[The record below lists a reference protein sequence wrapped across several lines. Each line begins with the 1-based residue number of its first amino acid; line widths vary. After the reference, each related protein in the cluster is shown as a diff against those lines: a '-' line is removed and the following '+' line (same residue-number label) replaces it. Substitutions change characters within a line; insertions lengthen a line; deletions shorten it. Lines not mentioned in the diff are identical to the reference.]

1 MEELLRERFQLSCE
15 RIREIPG
22 EELVPEPYRSF
33 FQRGAEFLILASSQL
48 EEKKKVHSLSWW
60 KEMNHRIYEELL
72 PENYGQSY
80 ANPAYAVEKL
90 GEYGKL
96 LSFLYAEMRG
106 AVIYAYEEKIWDLTV
121 IQELFLEIYSSF
133 GEDPLPKPEEIRD
146 TLYWYVS
153 DYCQDF
159 MEERILENI
168 DPDRAF
174 ALHFIMDSDF
184 SDLTYLYQYGDYISE
199 NELKTAEFLNTFSQ
213 EEIEQMARTYTE
225 GYRMAFVNTGKDLSI
240 KETVNIRYPI
250 GFERMVRAAVC
261 QFEQMGLKPTI
272 YRYATHLIQMT
283 GGRNGFGS
291 TNVNPQFEYDHK
303 EDAALFLDHD
313 FVQRKLRSMQNI
325 YQEHQ
330 ELAAKHAGPAV
341 IEVFGEA
348 PFAPETKKEVFT
360 LSEEQ
365 RKLKVSMDNE
375 SAQITNRYIR
385 GEERSFTIIAYPL
398 PEIGK
403 DFEAIFRETVKINNL
418 DSQKYSKIQQKLIDT
433 MDTCEWVEIKGANEN
448 ETDLLIHLH
457 ELGNS
462 DKQTNF
468 ENCVADCNIPVGEV
482 FTSPVLAGTGGVLH
496 VSQVYLNGLLFKEL
510 KLVFD
515 CGQVIDYSCENFESE
530 EENRKYIE
538 DNILHHHRKIPMGEF
553 AIGTNTAAYVMAK
566 KYGIQ
571 DKLPILI
578 AEKMGPHFA
587 VGDTCYS
594 WAEDIPVY
602 NPDGKEI
609 IARDNE
615 ISILRKEDIS
625 LAYYNC
631 HTDIT
636 IPYEELGSIRVI
648 DDDGEMI
655 SIIEEGRFVLPGTQ
669 ELNQPLDE
677 SGFLR

>member
-1 MEELLRERFQLSCE
+1 
-15 RIREIPG
+15 
-22 EELVPEPYRSF
+22 
-33 FQRGAEFLILASSQL
+33 
-48 EEKKKVHSLSWW
+48 
-60 KEMNHRIYEELL
+60 
-72 PENYGQSY
+72 
-80 ANPAYAVEKL
+80 
-90 GEYGKL
+90 
-96 LSFLYAEMRG
+96 
-106 AVIYAYEEKIWDLTV
+106 
-121 IQELFLEIYSSF
+121 
-133 GEDPLPKPEEIRD
+133 
-146 TLYWYVS
+146 
-153 DYCQDF
+153 
-159 MEERILENI
+159 
-168 DPDRAF
+168 
-174 ALHFIMDSDF
+174 
-184 SDLTYLYQYGDYISE
+184 
-199 NELKTAEFLNTFSQ
+199 
-213 EEIEQMARTYTE
+213 
-225 GYRMAFVNTGKDLSI
+225 
-240 KETVNIRYPI
+240 
-250 GFERMVRAAVC
+250 
-261 QFEQMGLKPTI
+261 
-272 YRYATHLIQMT
+272 MT
-283 GGRNGFGS
+283 GGRTGFGS
-291 TNVNPQFEYDHK
+291 TNVHPQFEYDHK

-515 CGQVIDYSCENFESE
+515 CGQVID
-530 EENRKYIE
+530 
-538 DNILHHHRKIPMGEF
+538 P
-553 AIGTNTAAYVMAK
+553 
-566 KYGIQ
+566 
-571 DKLPILI
+571 
-578 AEKMGPHFA
+578 
-587 VGDTCYS
+587 
-594 WAEDIPVY
+594 
-602 NPDGKEI
+602 
-609 IARDNE
+609 
-615 ISILRKEDIS
+615 
-625 LAYYNC
+625 
-631 HTDIT
+631 
-636 IPYEELGSIRVI
+636 GS
-648 DDDGEMI
+648 
-655 SIIEEGRFVLPGTQ
+655 
-669 ELNQPLDE
+669 N
-677 SGFLR
+677 